1 MAAIAL
7 ASLLAATQG
16 SAETD
21 AAAAA
26 IEAAELLQNAAVS
39 LAEAEGARD
48 RVEALTE
55 TVRAYEEGLS
65 ALREG
70 VRQAALRERAILAV
84 FEAERERLGRLLAVL
99 QSIQSA
105 PAPLLLLHPDGPV
118 GTARAGM
125 IVADVTPAVAR
136 EAQALRAQLEE
147 LASLRAV
154 QDAGLSQLSDG
165 LAGVQAARSDLSQ
178 AIAERRTL
186 PPPIS
191 LDADAMQEVLQS
203 ALSLDEF
210 AAFLREQPSS
220 APDDIPDFAPRG
232 ARCRSRFSERCCAD
246 FNEADAAGVARP
258 GVVLASHPH
267 ALVTTPWPASVRYA
281 ARCSITEMSL
291 SSSPKATT
299 F

>member
-118 GTARAGM
+118 GTARAGH
-125 IVADVTPAVAR
+125 DRRRCHAR
-136 EAQALRAQLEE
+136 
-147 LASLRAV
+147 
-154 QDAGLSQLSDG
+154 
-165 LAGVQAARSDLSQ
+165 
-178 AIAERRTL
+178 RR
-186 PPPIS
+186 
-191 LDADAMQEVLQS
+191 
-203 ALSLDEF
+203 
-210 AAFLREQPSS
+210 
-220 APDDIPDFAPRG
+220 PRG
-232 ARCRSRFSERCCAD
+232 AGPCARSSRNSPAFAPCRRR
-246 FNEADAAGVARP
+246 G
-258 GVVLASHPH
+258 
-267 ALVTTPWPASVRYA
+267 
-281 ARCSITEMSL
+281 
-291 SSSPKATT
+291 
-299 F
+299 

>member
-105 PAPLLLLHPDGPV
+105 PRRFCCCTP
-118 GTARAGM
+118 TARSGP
-125 IVADVTPAVAR
+125 PA
-136 EAQALRAQLEE
+136 
-147 LASLRAV
+147 
-154 QDAGLSQLSDG
+154 
-165 LAGVQAARSDLSQ
+165 
-178 AIAERRTL
+178 
-186 PPPIS
+186 
-191 LDADAMQEVLQS
+191 
-203 ALSLDEF
+203 
-210 AAFLREQPSS
+210 
-220 APDDIPDFAPRG
+220 
-232 ARCRSRFSERCCAD
+232 
-246 FNEADAAGVARP
+246 P
-258 GVVLASHPH
+258 G
-267 ALVTTPWPASVRYA
+267 
-281 ARCSITEMSL
+281 
-291 SSSPKATT
+291 
-299 F
+299 

>member
-1 MAAIAL
+1 MAAHSAGIASGGHARL
-7 ASLLAATQG
+7 G
-16 SAETD
+16 GNDD

-26 IEAAELLQNAAVS
+26 IEAAELLQDAAVS

-70 VRQAALRERAILAV
+70 VRQAALRERAILPCSRPNAK
-84 FEAERERLGRLLAVL
+84 GWPLLAVL

-154 QDAGLSQLSDG
+154 QEAGLSQLSDG
-165 LAGVQAARSDLSQ
+165 LAGFRPRGPTCRRPSPS
-178 AIAERRTL
+178 AERCRRRWRSMPRL
-186 PPPIS
+186 C
-191 LDADAMQEVLQS
+191 
-203 ALSLDEF
+203 
-210 AAFLREQPSS
+210 RNPSKR
-220 APDDIPDFAPRG
+220 P
-232 ARCRSRFSERCCAD
+232 
-246 FNEADAAGVARP
+246 VA
-258 GVVLASHPH
+258 
-267 ALVTTPWPASVRYA
+267 
-281 ARCSITEMSL
+281 
-291 SSSPKATT
+291 
-299 F
+299 